1 METIQL
7 NKTQIKKTKIEA
19 YVRNVFQPLLG
30 TTFTQ
35 DDLTGDLD
43 LKDQL
48 GISSIDIVDIVAQI
62 EDYYD
67 ILIEDEEVETICSLD
82 DIVNLISLKLTK

>member
-1 METIQL
+1 METIQIE
-7 NKTQIKKTKIEA
+7 TTKIEA
-19 YVRNVFQPLLG
+19 YVRKVFQPLLG

-35 DDLTGDLD
+35 DDLHGDMD

-48 GISSIDIVDIVAQI
+48 GISSIDIVDVIAQI

-67 ILIEDEEVETICSLD
+67 IIVEDEEVETIRSLD
-82 DIVNLISLKLTK
+82 DIVHLIALKSNQ

>member
-1 METIQL
+1 MEAIQ
-7 NKTQIKKTKIEA
+7 IETTRIES

-35 DDLTGDLD
+35 DDLHGDLD

-48 GISSIDIVDIVAQI
+48 GISSIDIVDVVAQI

-67 ILIEDEEVETICSLD
+67 ILIEDEEVETIRTLD
-82 DIVNLISLKLTK
+82 DIVHLIITKSA

>member
-1 METIQL
+1 MDSIQIGKAEKGT
-7 NKTQIKKTKIEA
+7 NEIEM
-19 YVRNVFQPLLG
+19 YVRKVFQPLLG

-35 DDLTGDLD
+35 DDLRGDID

-48 GISSIDIVDIVAQI
+48 GISSIDIVDVVAQI

-67 ILIEDEEVETICSLD
+67 ILIEDEEVESITTLD
-82 DIVNLISLKLTK
+82 DLVNLISVKSK